1 MTKYTVQKCPSLVSG
16 NFCISHKTSVRYC
29 KECTDCM
36 VKDCLA
42 ELALAIQREEN
53 AAVRN
58 GFEDI
63 AQKIK
68 NICEVAIEEDEE

>member
-1 MTKYTVQKCPSLVSG
+1 MTRYTVQKCPSLLA
-16 NFCISHKTSVRYC
+16 NKYCISHKTSIRYC
-29 KECTDCM
+29 KDCTDCM

-42 ELALAIQREEN
+42 EVALAIQREEN

-68 NICEVAIEEDEE
+68 TICEVAIEDDKE

>member
-16 NFCISHKTSVRYC
+16 NFCVSHTTSVRYC

-53 AAVRN
+53 VAIRN
-58 GFEDI
+58 GFNDVTKKLKSI
-63 AQKIK
+63 CKI
-68 NICEVAIEEDEE
+68 EIEED

>member
-16 NFCISHKTSVRYC
+16 KFCISHKTSVRYC

-53 AAVRN
+53 VAIRN
-58 GFEDI
+58 GFNDVTKKLKSI
-63 AQKIK
+63 CKI
-68 NICEVAIEEDEE
+68 EIEED

>member
-16 NFCISHKTSVRYC
+16 HFCTSHKTSVRYC

-42 ELALAIQREEN
+42 ELALAIQREDN
-53 AAVRN
+53 AAIRN
-58 GFEDI
+58 GFNDVT
-63 AQKIK
+63 KK
-68 NICEVAIEEDEE
+68 LKSICQIEIEED